1 MTEWFDS
8 LTSLQMVFFIFA
20 LVGTVLFLIQ
30 LILIFVGGGDTD
42 TDTGDLD
49 TGSLDT
55 GDMDTDFS
63 GDADVGTNGA
73 AAHHHPSSD
82 AAFKLLSFQGL
93 TAFFMMFG
101 LVGLA
106 MNRGS
111 AQGVLS
117 SMGVALVAGF
127 GCMWLVAKLFQWFHR
142 LQSSGTLNLRNAVGQ
157 RGRVYLTIKADAPG
171 QIEVEVQGH
180 LKIFDAVSADNE
192 TLPTDTNIKVVGL
205 NGATM
210 VVKKA

>member
-8 LTSLQMVFFIFA
+8 LTSLQTVFFIFA
-20 LVGTVLFLIQ
+20 LIGTVLFLIQ
-30 LILIFVGGGDTD
+30 LILIMIGGGDTD
-42 TDTGDLD
+42 ADTGDLNTGDLD
-49 TGSLDT
+49 TDFD
-55 GDMDTDFS
+55 GDVS
-63 GDADVGTNGA
+63 ADADGA

-111 AQGVLS
+111 EQGTVLS
-117 SMGVALVAGF
+117 IGVAIAAGF
-127 GCMWLVAKLFQWFHR
+127 GCMWLVAKLFQLFHG
-142 LQSSGTLNLRNAVGQ
+142 LQSSGTINLDNAVGR
-157 RGRVYLTIKADAPG
+157 RGRVYLTIKKDTPG

-180 LKIFDAVSADNE
+180 LKIYEAISAENE
-192 TLPTDTNIKVVGL
+192 MLPTDTSIKVVGI

-210 VVKKA
+210 VVTKT